1 MNKTCNNCGT
11 ESTNISVPYAAL
23 ELAEARHDRHMKRM
37 WVLVLVL
44 VGLLFASNLAWI
56 IYESQF
62 ETVETWEEIT
72 IDAEQDGEGVNI
84 VGGGDIEY
92 GAESEDN

>member
-1 MNKTCNNCGT
+1 MTCNNCGS

-62 ETVETWEEIT
+62 EEVEMVEEIVVDSDDG
-72 IDAEQDGEGVNI
+72 DANYIGNDGVIFNGEG
-84 VGGGDIEY
+84 Y
-92 GAESEDN
+92 SSEED